1 MDIGVL
7 VEKAKRIGYTDVPDQ
22 RRDNLRL
29 KEVLTKI
36 FNAYPTKFFELKD
49 LKNLLADEG
58 LEVSRLGNVL
68 YGMKAKNEC
77 IEPRKGAY
85 GSIYMN

>member
-1 MDIGVL
+1 MDIDEL
-7 VEKAKRIGYTDVPDQ
+7 VEKAKQIGHTEIPDQ
-22 RRDNLRL
+22 QRDNLRL

-36 FNAYPTKFFELKD
+36 FNTYPTKFFELKD
-49 LKNLLADEG
+49 LKNLLANEE

-77 IEPRKGAY
+77 IEPRKGTY
-85 GSIYMN
+85 GSIYVN